1 MNNFDLNKFPKDEE
15 YGVPE
20 EDGVLAA
27 EEDVVPAA
35 KENEIQ
41 QTLPAAEEMNLL
53 SASLLEIIFIFTA
66 IYFPIV
72 LQTRG

>member
-1 MNNFDLNKFPKDEE
+1 MNNFDLNKLPEDEE

-27 EEDVVPAA
+27 QEDAVPAA
-35 KENEIQ
+35 EENGIQ
-41 QTLPAAEEMNLL
+41 QTLPAAEEMNPL